1 MVKLDAKTPVPLYEQ
16 LKNLLQSQISSGV
29 YSIGE
34 RLPAE
39 AELCSKYEV
48 SRVTVR
54 RALDDLVAD
63 GALERRQGKG
73 TYVAPI
79 KSHIQMKAF
88 DTSAKGFMG
97 SSVPGTVKHTRVI
110 SKKEYV
116 CNEMEREALKLKEND
131 RVYVYLRLMI
141 LDGVPFY
148 LDRAIYPADRFA
160 SMFPQ
165 VQDDVSTYRILSEQ
179 YGINEM
185 QTSREIRLTYATD
198 EQAQLLDCP
207 LGAPLFR
214 MLKKVRDRNDAPVHL
229 SYTYFVGD
237 RVVFTSESV
246 S

>member
-1 MVKLDAKTPVPLYEQ
+1 MVKLDVNTPVPLYEQ
-16 LKNLLQSQISSGV
+16 LKNLLQSQISTGIYSSG
-29 YSIGE
+29 E
-34 RLPAE
+34 KLPAE
-39 AELCSKYEV
+39 AELCAKYEV

-63 GALERRQGKG
+63 GALERKQGKG
-73 TYVAPI
+73 TYVAPL
-79 KSHIQMKAF
+79 KSQIQLKAF

-97 SSVPGTVKHTRVI
+97 SSVPGTIKHTKVI
-110 SKKEYV
+110 SKKEYI
-116 CNEMEREALKLKEND
+116 CNAMEREVLKLKEND

-160 SMFPQ
+160 NMFSQ
-165 VQDDVSTYRILSEQ
+165 VQDDVSTYQILSQQ
-179 YGINEM
+179 YGVNEM

-214 MLKKVRDRNDAPVHL
+214 MFKKVRDKNNVPVHL
-229 SYTYFVGD
+229 SYTYFVAD
-237 RVVFTSESV
+237 RVVFTSELV

>member
-16 LKNLLQSQISSGV
+16 LKNLLQSQISSGI

-141 LDGVPFY
+141 L
-148 LDRAIYPADRFA
+148 
-160 SMFPQ
+160 
-165 VQDDVSTYRILSEQ
+165 VSTYQILSQQ
-179 YGINEM
+179 YGVNEM

-214 MLKKVRDRNDAPVHL
+214 MFKKVRDKNNVPVHL
-229 SYTYFVGD
+229 SYTYFVAD
-237 RVVFTSESV
+237 RVVFTSELV

>member
-1 MVKLDAKTPVPLYEQ
+1 MKLDAKTPIPLYEQ
-16 LKNLLQSQISSGV
+16 LKNLLLSQISSGV

-116 CNEMEREALKLKEND
+116 CN
-131 RVYVYLRLMI
+131 
-141 LDGVPFY
+141 
-148 LDRAIYPADRFA
+148 
-160 SMFPQ
+160 
-165 VQDDVSTYRILSEQ
+165 
-179 YGINEM
+179 
-185 QTSREIRLTYATD
+185 
-198 EQAQLLDCP
+198 
-207 LGAPLFR
+207 
-214 MLKKVRDRNDAPVHL
+214 
-229 SYTYFVGD
+229 
-237 RVVFTSESV
+237 
-246 S
+246 